1 MFSDAGAS
9 LYPTSLTPSL
19 TMTTHYYLSD
29 VKAAAWLCITMSAG
43 VVVFFLQFQ
52 KTWRFGSIDD
62 KAGEK
67 TFVKLSWIILIID

>member
-19 TMTTHYYLSD
+19 TMTTHYDLSD

-43 VVVFFLQFQ
+43 VVVFFF
-52 KTWRFGSIDD
+52 TIPEDMAVRFD
-62 KAGEK
+62 
-67 TFVKLSWIILIID
+67 